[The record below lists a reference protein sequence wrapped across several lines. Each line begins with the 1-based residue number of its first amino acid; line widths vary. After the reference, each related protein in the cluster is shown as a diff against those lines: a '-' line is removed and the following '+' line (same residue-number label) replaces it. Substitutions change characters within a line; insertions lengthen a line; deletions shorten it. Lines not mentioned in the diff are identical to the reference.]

1 MSLRDCDCYGPY
13 VLRQR
18 RHAEIMRILRT
29 EGPVAVVSMA
39 DRLGVSPATVRRDL
53 VHLDQEGTLTRVHG
67 GALVRPDAEPP
78 FAQVATSNLRA
89 KDAIARRAA
98 ERVQDGDVLLLDIG
112 TTTLC
117 LARHLRGRHI
127 TVLTSSM
134 AVFEELNRDPAV
146 ELVVLG
152 GSYRRNYRSLVGFL
166 TEDALRQVR
175 ARRLF
180 LGTSGIRPGGD
191 VMDTTVVEVP
201 VKRAMIAAAD
211 EVVLLADA
219 AKFPGSGLARVCG
232 PAELDVVVTDAG
244 SDPRTLATL
253 TTLAENGVEVVTA
266 CG

>member
-1 MSLRDCDCYGPY
+1 MSLHELDCYRPL
-13 VLRQR
+13 VLPQR
-18 RHAEIMRILRT
+18 RHAEILRIVRA
-29 EGPVAVVSMA
+29 EGPVAVGSIA
-39 DRLGVSPATVRRDL
+39 GRLGVSPATVRRDL
-53 VHLDQEGTLTRVHG
+53 VHLHQAGTLTRVHG
-67 GALVRPDAEPP
+67 GAFLRADGEPP
-78 FAQVATSNLRA
+78 FAQVATSNLIA
-89 KDAIARRAA
+89 KEAIARWAA
-98 ERVQDGDVLLLDIG
+98 AHVRDGDVLLLDIG

-117 LARHLRGRHI
+117 LARQLHGRRV

-134 AVFEELNRDPAV
+134 AVFDELGSDPAV

-152 GSYRRNYRSLVGFL
+152 GIYRRNYRSLVGFL

-175 ARRLF
+175 AGRLF
-180 LGTSGIRPGGD
+180 LGTSGVRPGGE

-232 PAELDVVVTDAG
+232 PDELDTVVTDADA
-244 SDPRTLATL
+244 DPRTLATL
-253 TTLAENGVEVVTA
+253 AEKGVEVVRA